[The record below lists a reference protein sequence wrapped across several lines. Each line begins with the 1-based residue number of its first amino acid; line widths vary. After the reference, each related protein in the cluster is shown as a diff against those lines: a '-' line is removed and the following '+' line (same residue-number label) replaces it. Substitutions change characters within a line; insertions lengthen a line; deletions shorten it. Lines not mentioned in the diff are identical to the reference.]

1 MKKSLLFLFVFTLG
15 LVSFSLPKAW
25 INEFHYD
32 NESTDVNEAPEVV
45 IDNTSSYSLHLA
57 GSGNSYSDFT
67 WQVPGT
73 NTFDSVNTGQ
83 TLTAFGPN
91 IAPPV
96 WTSGYPKAINIVEDK
111 GTLVVNMDEPGTV
124 YYIVIFNEGTPPTSE
139 QVKAGVNYDTVTVL
153 PHGSINVTSANTDY
167 FEIIPGANPNTAY
180 DIWVVA
186 EDDEAMP
193 NLQATPVKVDVTTTG
208 PRSLSITTPQPND
221 VYALGDLII
230 LQWTAINIDSIVI
243 GIYSYADDSVYLDIV
258 DEVYSQPI
266 DASLGILPFPIPHLA
281 DAGTYDIIIFDYYD
295 TTFNVSVG
303 PLTLEDNRVLEFVS
317 PLAGETY
324 YVGDTVVLEWIY
336 TDIDSVYI
344 GGYDYTLNE
353 LFLLTMDEYG
363 EPDPIEASRDTLSF
377 VIPLDAITDSVDLII
392 LDAADTSFYDR
403 IGPVYISDATAI
415 NETDFENSLIIYP
428 NPGSGLFNLDF
439 TNIRQKEMDIRISN
453 ISGQTVFTRTLYNP
467 QGKIITIDL
476 TQEPVG
482 LYFIQMNFG
491 ERFVVKK
498 IIIR

>member
-1 MKKSLLFLFVFTLG
+1 MKKSLLFFFVFTLG
-15 LVSFSLPKAW
+15 LVSFGHSNAW
-25 INEFHYD
+25 INDFPTG
-32 NESTDVNEAPEVV
+32 N
-45 IDNTSSYSLHLA
+45 SLQLA
-57 GSGNSYSDFT
+57 GSGSSYSDFT
-67 WQVPGT
+67 WQAPGT
-73 NTFDSVNTGQ
+73 NIFSSVNTGQ
-83 TLTAFGPN
+83 TLTASVPY

-96 WTSGYPKAINIVEDK
+96 WTSGYPKIINVVDDK

-124 YYIVIFNEGTPPTSE
+124 YYIVIFDGGTPPTSE

-153 PHGSINVTSANTDY
+153 PHGSINVTNSNTDY

-180 DIWVVA
+180 NIWVVA

-193 NLQATPVKVDVTTTG
+193 NLQAAPVKVDVTTTG
-208 PRSLSITTPQPND
+208 PRSLVITSPQPND

-230 LQWTAINIDSIVI
+230 LQWTAINIDSILI
-243 GIYSYADDSVYLDIV
+243 GIYSYADDSVYLVIDN
-258 DEVYSQPI
+258 EMFPQPI
-266 DASLGILPFPIPHLA
+266 DASLGILPVPIPHLA

-317 PLAGETY
+317 PQAGETY
-324 YVGDTVVLEWIY
+324 YIGDTVVFEWTY

-344 GGYDYTLNE
+344 GGYSYVLDE
-353 LFLLTMDEYG
+353 LFLITMDEYG

-377 VIPLDAITDSVDLII
+377 VIPLDAITDSIDLFI

-403 IGPVYISDATAI
+403 VGPVYISDATAI
-415 NETDFENSLIIYP
+415 NETGFENSLIIYP

-439 TNIRQKEMDIRISN
+439 TNVRQKEMDIRISN
-453 ISGQTVFTRTLYNP
+453 ISGQTVFTKTFYNP
-467 QGKIITIDL
+467 QGIIITIDL

-498 IIIR
+498 IIIK